1 MDFDVMSIEF
11 PDGLDMECEKNT
23 RGRMAPGFGLISGN
37 DGVPITDM
45 GKDACRTAP
54 EGRSGAQF
62 QE

>member
-1 MDFDVMSIEF
+1 MSIEL
-11 PDGLDMECEKNT
+11 PGELEMECET

-37 DGVPITDM
+37 DGVPVTER
-45 GKDACRTAP
+45 GKDACRPAL